1 MNKDFSNLSD
11 RLEYYQNN
19 EDYYF
24 YKKLYLKID
33 SEIDFFNKKD
43 INFTLIMSILLNK
56 LFGNYNFFDRILY
69 LFNFDTVTNN
79 NIIIKI
85 NDIYNKYINI
95 FNNYIYFNKSLL
107 SVDILKDL
115 YLIKDYFYGLSFND
129 RIDLIENFEDEIKS
143 LFFLSSYIEYIS
155 IDKNFFIFDN
165 VINSNFSNIENSL
178 MNNYFFKN
186 YINVKTINE
195 LYLSFSI
202 IDKDLDNTQSNFLL
216 NENKFIYY
224 KNFIK
229 DIYFKQVNKVIYIY
243 SNNFKSSLNKKNK
256 VMINIIKKSE
266 NNYII
271 SNVKRMIS
279 NINNNQIKF
288 LNIDNLTDDIILEYD
303 SLQDMY
309 YIHDIVDEN
318 IFNINIKLAYSVEK
332 KIFSIIINNKITDK
346 LYYKIDNND
355 IYRIY
360 DKYSLLLGKLN
371 LNLFKFS
378 NIIFPY
384 EYIIIISLISLNKL
398 IKNKT
403 ITNKIKKKVLN
414 VKKKNSN

>member
-1 MNKDFSNLSD
+1 M
-11 RLEYYQNN
+11 
-19 EDYYF
+19 
-24 YKKLYLKID
+24 
-33 SEIDFFNKKD
+33 
-43 INFTLIMSILLNK
+43 
-56 LFGNYNFFDRILY
+56 LFIAILY

-256 VMINIIKKSE
+256 VIINIIKKSE

-288 LNIDNLTDDIILEYD
+288 LNVN
-303 SLQDMY
+303 
-309 YIHDIVDEN
+309 
-318 IFNINIKLAYSVEK
+318 
-332 KIFSIIINNKITDK
+332 
-346 LYYKIDNND
+346 
-355 IYRIY
+355 
-360 DKYSLLLGKLN
+360 
-371 LNLFKFS
+371 
-378 NIIFPY
+378 
-384 EYIIIISLISLNKL
+384 
-398 IKNKT
+398 
-403 ITNKIKKKVLN
+403 
-414 VKKKNSN
+414 